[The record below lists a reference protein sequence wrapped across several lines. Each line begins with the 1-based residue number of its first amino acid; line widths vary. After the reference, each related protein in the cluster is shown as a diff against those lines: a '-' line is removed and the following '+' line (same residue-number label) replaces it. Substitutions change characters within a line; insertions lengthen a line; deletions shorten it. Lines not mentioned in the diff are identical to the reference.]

1 MKSRLFGVLL
11 FIETAALLLTAAV
24 SWFFHVRCGEND
36 YPAFLITAAI
46 TGGVGAILYTI
57 GRVRRTGLD
66 NDDTFVIVSLS
77 WILFSAFGM
86 LPFLLSGS
94 IDNVTDAFFETIS
107 GFTTTGS
114 TILRNVDEHTHG
126 ILFWRAIMQWLGG

>member
-24 SWFFHVRCGEND
+24 SWFFHVKCGEND

-46 TGGVGAILYTI
+46 TGGVGLGLYLF
-57 GRVRRTGLD
+57 GRWRKTAFD

-77 WILFSAFGM
+77 WILFSLFG
-86 LPFLLSGS
+86 S
-94 IDNVTDAFFETIS
+94 
-107 GFTTTGS
+107 
-114 TILRNVDEHTHG
+114 R
-126 ILFWRAIMQWLGG
+126 R